1 LQLSATLRTAVP
13 YTINVDWSLIEPFL
27 PQKASDDHIRVLH
40 ISDLHLTENL
50 VHPEQAKSHILW
62 QKRHDP
68 KMLMRLSQA
77 IDGLNPAFEL
87 LAVTGDLTGDGSR
100 ESFDSASQYIQEGPI
115 KGRNTKRS
123 PLWGINAKRGS
134 FVLWPGNHDRYSG
147 NHGHHIGVRL
157 PLQRLDGRF
166 EEYFEL
172 PKKQPDY
179 PYVVGF
185 KSQRTNDAELT
196 LLLFVFDS
204 GLIDPRMEASLYR
217 RIAYGQITDGEITKL
232 NKLSQTVSEGNV
244 DDLFGTAMHIT
255 PDNTIRIAL
264 LHHHPVTSFEIEKKE
279 EEQRRHPFK
288 SFFAEPRKVVA
299 SMSYEL
305 TNLQGAERFVKGCF
319 EAGIQII
326 LFGHDHTE
334 FRRAVFAKKG
344 VKSPFGI
351 TTHIRTFCCPS
362 ALQISKECK
371 NGFYV
376 FDFID
381 KNEFNVDY
389 CAFTREGSQAS
400 ISIEREKSD
409 KLQFSTL
416 TKEEREQALILRE
429 LV

>member
-1 LQLSATLRTAVP
+1 LRVFVECLQLSATLRTAVP

-204 GLIDPRMEASLYR
+204 GLIDPRME
-217 RIAYGQITDGEITKL
+217 KL
-232 NKLSQTVSEGNV
+232 V
-244 DDLFGTAMHIT
+244 
-255 PDNTIRIAL
+255 
-264 LHHHPVTSFEIEKKE
+264 
-279 EEQRRHPFK
+279 
-288 SFFAEPRKVVA
+288 
-299 SMSYEL
+299 
-305 TNLQGAERFVKGCF
+305 
-319 EAGIQII
+319 
-326 LFGHDHTE
+326 
-334 FRRAVFAKKG
+334 
-344 VKSPFGI
+344 
-351 TTHIRTFCCPS
+351 
-362 ALQISKECK
+362 
-371 NGFYV
+371 
-376 FDFID
+376 
-381 KNEFNVDY
+381 
-389 CAFTREGSQAS
+389 
-400 ISIEREKSD
+400 SIEGLRMD
-409 KLQFSTL
+409 RLQMA
-416 TKEEREQALILRE
+416 K
-429 LV
+429 